1 MAGEAQGAWNQAGWP
16 RLHGGPGSRIH
27 GELPLG
33 SRLWALEHQL
43 VALAEPL
50 NQLPHPWLS
59 VHPPVPAVFQEDDA
73 QRPPVCVCVVCVC
86 VQEEEEEQRK
96 DEGDVTGSVTL
107 SQGFGAPQMLTHT

>member
-59 VHPPVPAVFQEDDA
+59 VHPLVPAVFQEDDA
-73 QRPPVCVCVVCVC
+73 QRPPAFRREGLLL
-86 VQEEEEEQRK
+86 VQ
-96 DEGDVTGSVTL
+96 V
-107 SQGFGAPQMLTHT
+107 GAPARHGAPLSGSRAGRARDASSS